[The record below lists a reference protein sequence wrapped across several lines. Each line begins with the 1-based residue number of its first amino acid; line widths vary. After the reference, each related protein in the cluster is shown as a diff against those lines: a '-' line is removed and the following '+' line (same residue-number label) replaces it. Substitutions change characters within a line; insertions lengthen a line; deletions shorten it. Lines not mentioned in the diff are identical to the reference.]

1 MAAGG
6 MGRRR
11 GPTLAERSAAAR
23 AGGDHGADDR
33 RAPGPAVAGH
43 AVTAKTSQSGAAP
56 GHPAADDAGPPGAG
70 PYTPNGDAA
79 RRGPRRRHC
88 WVAGPGDGS
97 GPWPGLVVEW
107 QRDDRGWRARVV
119 YLVGEPDTATTVE
132 TWVDAAHLRP
142 A

>member
-11 GPTLAERSAAAR
+11 GPTLAERGAAAR
-23 AGGDHGADDR
+23 AGADRDLAPDDEGHG
-33 RAPGPAVAGH
+33 PGPGE
-43 AVTAKTSQSGAAP
+43 P
-56 GHPAADDAGPPGAG
+56 GTGDPGG
-70 PYTPNGDAA
+70 STMRP
-79 RRGPRRRHC
+79 GPRRRHC

-107 QRDDRGWRARVV
+107 RRDEGGWRARVV
-119 YLVGEPDTATTVE
+119 YLVGEPDSATTVE

>member
-11 GPTLAERSAAAR
+11 GPTLAERSAGAR
-23 AGGDHGADDR
+23 A
-33 RAPGPAVAGH
+33 
-43 AVTAKTSQSGAAP
+43 
-56 GHPAADDAGPPGAG
+56 AADHAPPPGGEGHEPEPSETG
-70 PYTPNGDAA
+70 PVKPGGGTA
-79 RRGPRRRHC
+79 RPGPRRRHC

-107 QRDDRGWRARVV
+107 RRDDGGWRARVV
-119 YLVGEPDTATTVE
+119 YLVGEPDSATTVE

>member
-11 GPTLAERSAAAR
+11 GPTLAERSAAVR
-23 AGGDHGADDR
+23 AGGDQGAGDHHERGPAPDQPPSR
-33 RAPGPAVAGH
+33 EDPGSRPGPH
-43 AVTAKTSQSGAAP
+43 
-56 GHPAADDAGPPGAG
+56 D
-70 PYTPNGDAA
+70 PNGDAG
-79 RRGPRRRHC
+79 RQGPRRRHC

-107 QRDDRGWRARVV
+107 HRDDGGWRARVV
-119 YLVGEPDTATTVE
+119 YLVGEPDSATTVE

>member
-11 GPTLAERSAAAR
+11 GPTLAERSGR
-23 AGGDHGADDR
+23 S
-33 RAPGPAVAGH
+33 PGPVDHATFSGDDGPGDSAAG
-43 AVTAKTSQSGAAP
+43 ATPPSDT
-56 GHPAADDAGPPGAG
+56 PPG
-70 PYTPNGDAA
+70 DMA
-79 RRGPRRRHC
+79 RSGPRRRHC

-97 GPWPGLVVEW
+97 GPWPGLVVQWHRE
-107 QRDDRGWRARVV
+107 DGGWRARVV
-119 YLVGEPDTATTVE
+119 YVVGEPDSTTTVE

>member
-11 GPTLAERSAAAR
+11 GPTLAERAAA
-23 AGGDHGADDR
+23 A
-33 RAPGPAVAGH
+33 GPAAGH
-43 AVTAKTSQSGAAP
+43 APADAPASAPASDDEGQGPGPGETGTA
-56 GHPAADDAGPPGAG
+56 DAGDRAPRP
-70 PYTPNGDAA
+70 
-79 RRGPRRRHC
+79 GPRRRHC
-88 WVAGPGDGS
+88 WVAGPGDDS

-107 QRDDRGWRARVV
+107 RRDECGWRARVV
-119 YLVGEPDTATTVE
+119 YLVGEADCATTVE

>member
-6 MGRRR
+6 MGRRG
-11 GPTLAERSAAAR
+11 GPTLAERSATAR
-23 AGGDHGADDR
+23 AGGDREADQV
-33 RAPGPAVAGH
+33 VA
-43 AVTAKTSQSGAAP
+43 
-56 GHPAADDAGPPGAG
+56 DA
-70 PYTPNGDAA
+70 T

-88 WVAGPGDGS
+88 WVTGPGDGS

-107 QRDDRGWRARVV
+107 HRGEGGWRARVI
-119 YLVGEPDTATTVE
+119 YLVGEPDSATTVE

>member
-11 GPTLAERSAAAR
+11 GPTLAERSTAAR
-23 AGGDHGADDR
+23 VGGDQVADGVGRGQDPDEPFP
-33 RAPGPAVAGH
+33 PGPGPH
-43 AVTAKTSQSGAAP
+43 ERSG
-56 GHPAADDAGPPGAG
+56 DAG
-70 PYTPNGDAA
+70 
-79 RRGPRRRHC
+79 RQGPRRRHC
-88 WVAGPGDGS
+88 WVAGGDGS

-107 QRDDRGWRARVV
+107 RRDQGGWRARVV
-119 YLVGEPDTATTVE
+119 YLVGEPDSATTVE

>member
-23 AGGDHGADDR
+23 AGAGHEADRDVTDHRVADETVR
-33 RAPGPAVAGH
+33 SGGAPGQP
-43 AVTAKTSQSGAAP
+43 AP
-56 GHPAADDAGPPGAG
+56 GDAGTPGDS
-70 PYTPNGDAA
+70 PYDPNGDAA

-107 QRDDRGWRARVV
+107 QRDDGGWCARVV
-119 YLVGEPDTATTVE
+119 YLVGEPDSATTVE

>member
-11 GPTLAERSAAAR
+11 GPTLAERSAATR
-23 AGGDHGADDR
+23 ASGVRDADRADR
-33 RAPGPAVAGH
+33 ADP
-43 AVTAKTSQSGAAP
+43 
-56 GHPAADDAGPPGAG
+56 ADDAAGSGRPPDEPTAG
-70 PYTPNGDAA
+70 RPSLGESDADA
-79 RRGPRRRHC
+79 IRRGPRRRHC

-107 QRDDRGWRARVV
+107 HRDEEGWRARVV
-119 YLVGEPDTATTVE
+119 YLVGEPDSATTVE

>member
-6 MGRRR
+6 MGRRC

-23 AGGDHGADDR
+23 PAAERDADSASAPVDAR
-33 RAPGPAVAGH
+33 PHPGPGEP
-43 AVTAKTSQSGAAP
+43 TA
-56 GHPAADDAGPPGAG
+56 
-70 PYTPNGDAA
+70 GDAA
-79 RRGPRRRHC
+79 TGEPLRRGPRRRHC
-88 WVAGPGDGS
+88 WVAGPGGGS

-107 QRDDRGWRARVV
+107 QRDDGGWRARVV
-119 YLVGEPDTATTVE
+119 YVVGEPDSATTVE